1 MPFCRLKPSID
12 FQFMV
17 NAKGSSP
24 AEILGTTYKTSLK
37 PALTALANETKRIFV
52 SKQDESVDLQKQLQ
66 GIAKMLEEK
75 RSHVS
80 VLQANNNEVSH
91 LIVLLYRICSANCY
105 LFSPALG
112 CARLRNGRTFCFC
125 PSHVCYRIMDGVA
138 HKERIRRSSRYKA
151 LRDRRQSCRWARW

>member
-12 FQFMV
+12 FQFKI

-91 LIVLLYRICSANCY
+91 LIVFLYRICSANC
-105 LFSPALG
+105 
-112 CARLRNGRTFCFC
+112 
-125 PSHVCYRIMDGVA
+125 
-138 HKERIRRSSRYKA
+138 
-151 LRDRRQSCRWARW
+151 